1 MVLLS
6 GGSGTVNTT
15 VTVDGGADMPGP
27 PLLPPGPRGVNG
39 GRRMITGGEQV
50 EHCWSAPPGRGT
62 PQVQGGVA
70 VRGGCENGDGVR
82 GDGGNVSGDSV
93 VDDDGDGADGG
104 EGGDGVKAGHVLFT
118 QLLFTQ
124 LVA

>member
-1 MVLLS
+1 
-6 GGSGTVNTT
+6 
-15 VTVDGGADMPGP
+15 
-27 PLLPPGPRGVNG
+27 
-39 GRRMITGGEQV
+39 MITGGEQV

>member
-1 MVLLS
+1 MLLS
-6 GGSGTVNTT
+6 RGSGTVNTT
-15 VTVDGGADMPGP
+15 VTVDGGADVPGP

-39 GRRMITGGEQV
+39 GCRMITVQF
-50 EHCWSAPPGRGT
+50 EHCWSVPPGRGT

-70 VRGGCENGDGVR
+70 VRGGCDWGDGVR
-82 GDGGNVSGDSV
+82 GGGGNGAGDSV
-93 VDDDGDGADGG
+93 VGDDGDGADGG
-104 EGGDGVKAGHVLFT
+104 EGGDGAKAGHVLFT